1 LAARVFKFRLQKVL
15 EMREQR
21 EKLLS
26 RQYNELLMQLEHE
39 RRLLLELQQLQAERR
54 EELAKKQR
62 GAVEVHEVMNYFTYL
77 EALAERIEE
86 QVLRVREAE
95 ERAEEAR
102 QELLRASQERKAV
115 EKLKEQQYD
124 AWRKEQLRVEGV
136 FLDEMASS
144 RFNRTQAETARK
156 QRPAPGG

>member
-1 LAARVFKFRLQKVL
+1 LATRVFKFRLEKVL
-15 EMREQR
+15 DMRLQR

-26 RQYNELLMQLEHE
+26 KQYQELLAQAERE
-39 RRLLLELQQLQAERR
+39 RRFLLELQELQAERR
-54 EELAKKQR
+54 EELARKQR
-62 GAVEVHEVMNYFTYL
+62 GSVEVQEVMNYFTYL

-86 QVLRVREAE
+86 QVIRVREAE

-115 EKLKEQQYD
+115 EKLKEQQFE

-156 QRPAPGG
+156 RPAPGS